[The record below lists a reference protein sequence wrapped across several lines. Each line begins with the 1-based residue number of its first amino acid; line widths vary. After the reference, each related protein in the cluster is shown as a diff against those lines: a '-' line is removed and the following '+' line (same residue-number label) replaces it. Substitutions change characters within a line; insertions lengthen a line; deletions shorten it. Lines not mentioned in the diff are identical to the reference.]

1 MEWDPGG
8 TGRQLLP
15 LGICSACSEGGL
27 EKAYGVAGPEAT
39 VLVAHAGKG

>member
-8 TGRQLLP
+8 RGRQLLP
-15 LGICSACSEGGL
+15 LGICSEGEL
-27 EKAYGVAGPEAT
+27 EKAHGVAGPEAT